1 MHSPFP
7 YERLSS
13 KEEFFGREAELKKLT
28 QAANY
33 STNLLIHSKRRMGK
47 SSLINRFFSQNE
59 EKFITIYCDI
69 FDITSKEELANAL
82 LKSAVNAQ
90 KQDLKTTL
98 AKFLDIFKCVR
109 VEPVLNTKTLEY
121 SIKPIVTALSFDEM
135 MEDFFTLLE
144 TLARTEKV
152 VLAIDEFQQIAT
164 LKEKNIDA
172 LLRKFI
178 QRQNNISFVFLGS
191 KRHLLTSLFSYKAP
205 LYEMAQHFE
214 LPPLRVND
222 IYAYASKHLDISKE
236 ITQYVFQQCDGET
249 KMIQHVLHLLY
260 VNDVSK
266 INKQSVDES
275 IKEIID
281 AKDASYRLLY
291 DSLANT
297 QKTALKIVAK
307 YKKGFFKEDIFREYR
322 IKKQTLQSAINA
334 LFTKEL
340 IDKDKDIY
348 FIPDRTLELWAQMKL

>member
-1 MHSPFP
+1 
-7 YERLSS
+7 
-13 KEEFFGREAELKKLT
+13 
-28 QAANY
+28 
-33 STNLLIHSKRRMGK
+33 MGK

-98 AKFLDIFKCVR
+98 AKFLDIFKRVR
-109 VEPVLNTKTLEY
+109 VEPTLNAKTLEY
-121 SIKPIVTALSFDEM
+121 SIKPIVTTLSFEEM
-135 MEDFFTLLE
+135 MEDFFVLLE
-144 TLARTEKV
+144 TLARKNKV

-172 LLRKFI
+172 TLRKFI
-178 QRQNNISFVFLGS
+178 QKQRNISFIFLGS
-191 KRHLLTSLFSYKAP
+191 KRHLLTSLFAYKSP

-214 LPPLRVND
+214 LPPLEVAD
-222 IYAYASKHLDISKE
+222 IYNYASKHLKISKE
-236 ITQYVFQQCDGET
+236 TTQYVYEQSDGET

-260 VNDVSK
+260 INDFPQ
-266 INKQSVDES
+266 ITDQSVDEC

-291 DSLANT
+291 DSLSNT

-307 YKKGFFKEDIFREYR
+307 YKKGFFKEDIFKEYR
-322 IKKQTLQSAINA
+322 IKKQTLQSAVNA

-340 IDKDKDIY
+340 IDKDKDSY
-348 FIPDRTLELWAQMKL
+348 FTPDRTFELWARIKL